1 MTRRAQ
7 VVVPHLEGVLSA
19 DEVVVSAEW
28 IASLQLDSGMIPWWP
43 GGHCDPWNHVE
54 TAMALD
60 VAGFHTEAERAYEWL
75 ADIQRPDG
83 SWWNYYLPDGSV
95 EEAKLDT
102 NVCAYVATG
111 VWHHWLCTRDRG
123 FVDHLWPTVER
134 ALDWVLGMRRADGT
148 VLWARTE
155 DDRPWEYALLT
166 GSASIS
172 HALICGAHLAE
183 LALSPR
189 PDWAEAGALLA
200 HLVAEEPHR
209 FEPKV
214 RWAMDWYY
222 PVLAGAVSG
231 QAAVDHL
238 QAGWGVFAMP
248 GRGIRCVSDEP
259 WVTASETAECAIAHA
274 AAGHLDTATDL
285 VAWTRSHRLDNGSYW
300 TGIVYPTLE
309 TFPYEETSAYTAA
322 AVILAADAIT
332 RSSPAGQLFAPRSAD
347 EA

>member
-1 MTRRAQ
+1 ML
-7 VVVPHLEGVLSA
+7 PHLEGVLSA

-60 VAGFHTEAERAYEWL
+60 VAGFHAQAERAYEWL

-102 NVCAYVATG
+102 NVCAYIATG

-134 ALDWVLGMRRADGT
+134 AIDWVLSMRRHDGT
-148 VLWARTE
+148 VLWART
-155 DDRPWEYALLT
+155 DDDTPWDYALLT

-172 HALICGAHLAE
+172 HALACAAELAE

-189 PDWAEAGALLA
+189 PDWATAGQLLA
-200 HLVAEEPHR
+200 HLVADEPHR

-222 PVLAGAVSG
+222 PVLAGALSG
-231 QAAVDHL
+231 DAALAHL
-238 QAGWGVFAMP
+238 HGQWDVFAMP
-248 GRGIRCVSDEP
+248 GKGIRCVSDEP
-259 WVTASETAECAIAHA
+259 WITASETAECAIAFA
-274 AAGHLDTATDL
+274 AAGDADTALEL

-309 TFPYEETSAYTAA
+309 TFPYQETSAYTAA

-332 RSSPAGQLFAPRSAD
+332 HASPAGHLFAPRAAD
-347 EA
+347 AM